1 MKKLLLFIP
10 AIVALVIIAG
20 CNTTQTY
27 AEQRDRE
34 NGAIGKFIAD
44 SSIKVISEAEFKAK
58 DYTTDVDANE
68 YVLFSNTGV
77 YMQIIHKGC
86 GEKIKNGEVVTVLCR
101 YSEKNILTD
110 SVISSNNVL
119 LYSSIVDKMSV
130 INTSGTFTAS
140 FVSGSSVMASRY
152 GTSVPGGWLAPF
164 RYINVGRRK
173 SAEDQIAKVK
183 LIVPSP
189 QGQAHASANVYP
201 CYYTISFERGL

>member
-1 MKKLLLFIP
+1 MKKLVFILP
-10 AIVALVIIAG
+10 LIVALMSIAG
-20 CNTTQTY
+20 CNSTETY

-34 NGAIGKFIAD
+34 NSAIGQFLVD
-44 SSIKVISEAEFKAK
+44 SAINVISEAQFKSQG
-58 DYTTDVDANE
+58 YTTNVAANE

-77 YMQIIHKGC
+77 YMQIVNKGC
-86 GEKIKNGEVVTVLCR
+86 GEAIKNGEVVTVLCR

-110 SVISSNNVL
+110 SLISSNNVL

-152 GTSVPGGWLAPF
+152 GTSVPPGWLTPLS
-164 RYINVGRRK
+164 YVNIGRQTN
-173 SAEDQIAKVK
+173 EGDELAKVK
-183 LIVPSP
+183 IIVPSP

-201 CYYTISFERGL
+201 CYYVISYERGL